1 MASSPAGS
9 ASGRDTRTQLFV
21 GNLPYRVRWQ
31 DLKDLFRRAGT
42 VLRADVALGPDNRS
56 RGHGT
61 VLLASQEDA
70 DRAIGMFQ
78 GWCWQGRV
86 LEVRKD
92 RVISG
97 EEGLAA
103 GVGSA
108 LPSPMGGAGF
118 GAGIGNGLA
127 SPAPLSR
134 FGSGIGLGEWRLVAV
149 AEDAE
154 RCRLPF
160 HIQWQDLK
168 DLFRQAGAV
177 TRADVALGA
186 DGRSRGFGT
195 VSFSN
200 EQDAERAV
208 RMFNGYVVHV
218 RPRTSCEHASQAS

>member
-9 ASGRDTRTQLFV
+9 SGGRDTRTQLFV
-21 GNLPYRVRWQ
+21 GNLPYRIRWQ

-70 DRAIGMFQ
+70 ERALSMFQ

-92 RVISG
+92 RVITG
-97 EEGLAA
+97 EEGLSI
-103 GVGSA
+103 GSS
-108 LPSPMGGAGF
+108 LPSPMAGAGF
-118 GAGIGNGLA
+118 APGLGNGVP
-127 SPAPLSR
+127 SPAPMSR
-134 FGSGIGLGEWRLVAV
+134 LNSGMGLGLRTDIGLRQ
-149 AEDAE
+149 
-154 RCRLPF
+154 LPF

-208 RMFNGYVVHV
+208 RMFNG
-218 RPRTSCEHASQAS
+218 